1 MCSKTAVNNPVHSHL
16 QLFPPSSCNV
26 FLILLQH
33 GACGISAL
41 GPGIKPMPL
50 HWKCC
55 KWGVLT
61 TGMPRKYL
69 QCYFKDSVFIHQ
81 GFSDSTFGTRW
92 LFGGSA
98 LCAVGCGAAI
108 PAPRHAPA
116 AAPPQSIM
124 MSKIVS
130 RHYQSP
136 PYPPGAELLLVENQ
150 FIHEDV
156 ISC

>member
-1 MCSKTAVNNPVHSHL
+1 MCSKTAVNNPTVHSHL
-16 QLFPPSSCNV
+16 QLFSLFLQC

-81 GFSDSTFGTRW
+81 GFSDLTFGTRW
-92 LFGGSA
+92 LFDGSVP
-98 LCAVGCGAAI
+98 CTVGCGAAI
-108 PAPRHAPA
+108 PAPRHAPV
-116 AAPPQSIM
+116 AAPPQSVM
-124 MSKIVS
+124 MFKIVP

-136 PYPPGAELLLVENQ
+136 PYPPGAELLLVEN
-150 FIHEDV
+150 
-156 ISC
+156 